1 MNDLGVYLDNNA
13 TTAVAPEIIAGL
25 NEILPVPGNA
35 SSIEHAHG
43 LNAKRIVDKATQ
55 SIKDFFNLKNQL
67 ITYTSG
73 STESANTIIRS
84 YIDEAE
90 QPPKIICSAVEHPCI
105 LKTLQYFD
113 ERQKC
118 ILEIVRV
125 DGKGRL
131 NLDDLKAKAQGA
143 VLGCFMHVNNEIGNI
158 YPIEKIGKILKENDC
173 DFLCDATQSV
183 GKIKFSFT
191 SSKIDYLIFSGH
203 KINALQGI
211 GCIISTKKFTP
222 LLVGGSQQDGL
233 RSGTLNVPG
242 IYSLGKALVLSKG
255 KLEKNLEVVMKT
267 REEVWQ
273 EIKAAA
279 PEAEITGDLENQS
292 PYTLHFTIPFIMNL
306 AIIKQ
311 LEGKLSISSGSACS
325 AGTVSPSH
333 VLQAM
338 GLGQER
344 IMGAFRLG
352 IISQNSKKDLST
364 FIQKLFSV

>member
-1 MNDLGVYLDNNA
+1 MNDLGKYLDNNA
-13 TTAVAPEIIAGL
+13 TTAVAPEIIEGL
-25 NEILPVPGNA
+25 KEILPIPGNA

-43 LNAKRIVDKATQ
+43 LNAKMIVDQATQ
-55 SIKDFFNLKNQL
+55 SIRDYFNLKDQL
-67 ITYTSG
+67 VTYTSG

-84 YIDEAE
+84 YIDEAIN
-90 QPPKIICSAVEHPCI
+90 PPKIICSAVEHPCI

-118 ILEIVRV
+118 ILEIVKV

-131 NLDDLKAKAQGA
+131 DLDDLKNKALDA
-143 VLGCFMHVNNEIGNI
+143 TLGCFMHVNNEIGNI

-211 GCIISTKKFTP
+211 GCIISTKKFNP

-242 IYSLGKALVLSKG
+242 IYSIGKALDLTKD
-255 KLEKNLEVVMKT
+255 NLETNYKT
-267 REEVWQ
+267 VENLKASIFEQ
-273 EIKAAA
+273 IKEAAT
-279 PEAEITGDLENQS
+279 EAEN
-292 PYTLHFTIPFIMNL
+292 Y
-306 AIIKQ
+306 
-311 LEGKLSISSGSACS
+311 
-325 AGTVSPSH
+325 
-333 VLQAM
+333 
-338 GLGQER
+338 R
-344 IMGAFRLG
+344 
-352 IISQNSKKDLST
+352 
-364 FIQKLFSV
+364 